1 MPNQEELAGGSV
13 ESLKLFKNKR
23 KNLKSS
29 LTRFQ
34 NYVAGLEES
43 FDIFELKAR
52 VHRSENLLSEFESIQ
67 DRIETLE
74 HSDELD
80 DSDQIMEFEN
90 NFFKVMSRARK
101 LIETCH
107 SAHASSNGTNS
118 NSVQGHQSSFNPHNS
133 IIKLPTMHLPEFDGS
148 YDKWMGFYDTLDALV
163 NKNESLTNVQRFYY
177 LKSALKGEAAHLLN
191 SLEVTDANYNIAW
204 NLLKERYEN
213 RKLIIST
220 HIKSIFELPLVL
232 KDSHKSLRSLIDNF
246 NKHLRSLKNLELP
259 TDKWDILLIYILVN
273 KLDTTSKHEWEKSSV
288 NNSDLPS
295 LADLL
300 KFLVDR
306 CQILENMS
314 GDDLSKQLLH
324 KRSTMNHLTINNS
337 TITKCPYCKGDHMLF
352 RCSEFLKLSVP
363 NRWNEV
369 KKLKLCTNCFR
380 SNHFNNECRGSYCR
394 KCNRNHNT
402 VLHNNSNDRSQ
413 ADGTSSTAPKENPTL
428 RRDTQEFRTQSQTH
442 LVANTT
448 ETIITTHS
456 FCPEKYVILSTATI
470 NIKGEM
476 GKLVSCRAL
485 LDSGSQSNFITA
497 ELVQKLGLTGSK
509 INMKVSGVDRSTTNI
524 NKRVTTEIS
533 SLFNN
538 FRHELGFLVL
548 RDITGNVPINNIAID
563 NLKLPHDINLADH
576 EFHISR
582 KVDVLLGSGIFW
594 NLLRIGQIKLSNHN
608 AMLQKTVLGWVFAGS
623 INCNTNDEVQALHSS
638 NVDVQDQLEKFW
650 SIEECEAQRDF
661 TNEEIYCESHFT
673 STFKRDPNGR
683 FVVRLPMRDNH
694 FNFENSL
701 GNATRRFYSLENRFS
716 RDLEFKKAYH
726 EFIDEYERLG
736 HMSEVRPEDD
746 TLQTIFY
753 LPHHGVIKNSSTTT
767 KLRVVFDG
775 SCKSTSGQSLNDKLC
790 VGPHIQSDLFSIIIR
805 FRKHNIIYTADI
817 AKMYRQINVA
827 DDQRDLQRIVWRNC
841 DSEPLRHYRLNT
853 ITYGTGPASFLA
865 MRCLQQLGNE
875 NMEQLPD
882 ASDAIIND
890 FYMDDLITGTS
901 TVEEAIKIKGEI
913 TSILAGAGFQLRK
926 WASNHKAILN
936 QSDSKREVDK
946 YYISEKDAKTLGL
959 MWDTDV
965 DTIGFSLSY
974 SAKEGKI
981 TKRSILSIVAKIFDP
996 LGLLGP
1002 LTIRI
1007 KIILQRLWKNKLS
1020 WDEAVPWDIYIEWKR
1035 ILNNLGN
1042 VGDIKLPRQVTI
1054 KNYDELELHGF
1065 CDSSE
1070 EAYGCCVYIRSID
1083 KNGNIKCN
1091 LLCAKSRVAPLKPI
1105 TIPRLELCGAV
1116 LLANL
1121 MRKVI
1126 NSFKAKFSKI
1136 CYWCDST
1143 IVLSW
1148 INSEPANFQIFVA
1161 NRVNEIQKYSDA
1173 SHWYH
1178 VKTTENPADL
1188 ISRGLS
1194 PEMLRIN
1201 SFWWEG
1207 PMWLKETTY
1216 ILQTV
1221 KKMNELPET
1230 RNTNHKTLSLIT
1242 ITEELEILKKYS
1254 NIIKLQRVLAYSL
1267 RFVKNLSTH
1276 KNDKLKGE
1284 LSVDEIKCAM
1294 RKLILVVQAQSFKRE
1309 VELIKNGKRL
1319 SGASQIL
1326 SLNPFVD
1333 KDGILR
1339 VGGRLSKSSF
1349 NMRHKHPIILPSNST
1364 LTDLIIDHEHKRN
1377 LHIGVEGTLSIIR
1390 TQFWPI
1396 HGRSTVKKVIHKCIK
1411 CARFR
1416 RKNIIPLMGNLPR
1429 ERLQPSRPFLHT
1441 AVDYAGPFLI
1451 KDGKTRNRKI
1461 IKAYLCLFVC
1471 FATKAVHLEL
1481 AGDLTTLS
1489 FLNAFK
1495 RFVGRRGICS
1505 SLYSDNGTNFVGANR
1520 ELKDIDWKFI
1530 PSRSPHFG
1538 GFYEAAIKSAKS
1550 ILKKVVG
1557 NAHLTFEQLSTVFV
1571 QIESVLNS
1579 RPITPISNDPND
1591 LLALTPGHFLIGDIP
1606 QENDF
1611 YTPERRLTHYT
1622 RLNQMFQHFWN
1633 RWSKEYTHTLQARSK
1648 WNYQRE
1654 PIQTGTMVLLKGES
1668 TPTLLWP
1675 LGRVVELHP
1684 GSDGTTR
1691 VVTVRTGS
1699 GLVKRAVAKLCVLPI
1714 DV

>member
-107 SAHASSNGTNS
+107 SAHASSN
-118 NSVQGHQSSFNPHNS
+118 
-133 IIKLPTMHLPEFDGS
+133 
-148 YDKWMGFYDTLDALV
+148 
-163 NKNESLTNVQRFYY
+163 
-177 LKSALKGEAAHLLN
+177 
-191 SLEVTDANYNIAW
+191 
-204 NLLKERYEN
+204 
-213 RKLIIST
+213 
-220 HIKSIFELPLVL
+220 
-232 KDSHKSLRSLIDNF
+232 
-246 NKHLRSLKNLELP
+246 
-259 TDKWDILLIYILVN
+259 
-273 KLDTTSKHEWEKSSV
+273 
-288 NNSDLPS
+288 
-295 LADLL
+295 
-300 KFLVDR
+300 
-306 CQILENMS
+306 ENMS

-413 ADGTSSTAPKENPTL
+413 ADSTSSTAPKENPTL

-548 RDITGNVPINNIAID
+548 RDIT
-563 NLKLPHDINLADH
+563 
-576 EFHISR
+576 
-582 KVDVLLGSGIFW
+582 
-594 NLLRIGQIKLSNHN
+594 
-608 AMLQKTVLGWVFAGS
+608 
-623 INCNTNDEVQALHSS
+623 
-638 NVDVQDQLEKFW
+638 
-650 SIEECEAQRDF
+650 
-661 TNEEIYCESHFT
+661 
-673 STFKRDPNGR
+673 
-683 FVVRLPMRDNH
+683 
-694 FNFENSL
+694 
-701 GNATRRFYSLENRFS
+701 
-716 RDLEFKKAYH
+716 
-726 EFIDEYERLG
+726 
-736 HMSEVRPEDD
+736 
-746 TLQTIFY
+746 
-753 LPHHGVIKNSSTTT
+753 
-767 KLRVVFDG
+767 
-775 SCKSTSGQSLNDKLC
+775 
-790 VGPHIQSDLFSIIIR
+790 
-805 FRKHNIIYTADI
+805 
-817 AKMYRQINVA
+817 
-827 DDQRDLQRIVWRNC
+827 
-841 DSEPLRHYRLNT
+841 
-853 ITYGTGPASFLA
+853 
-865 MRCLQQLGNE
+865 
-875 NMEQLPD
+875 
-882 ASDAIIND
+882 
-890 FYMDDLITGTS
+890 
-901 TVEEAIKIKGEI
+901 
-913 TSILAGAGFQLRK
+913 
-926 WASNHKAILN
+926 
-936 QSDSKREVDK
+936 
-946 YYISEKDAKTLGL
+946 
-959 MWDTDV
+959 
-965 DTIGFSLSY
+965 
-974 SAKEGKI
+974 
-981 TKRSILSIVAKIFDP
+981 
-996 LGLLGP
+996 
-1002 LTIRI
+1002 
-1007 KIILQRLWKNKLS
+1007 
-1020 WDEAVPWDIYIEWKR
+1020 
-1035 ILNNLGN
+1035 
-1042 VGDIKLPRQVTI
+1042 
-1054 KNYDELELHGF
+1054 
-1065 CDSSE
+1065 
-1070 EAYGCCVYIRSID
+1070 
-1083 KNGNIKCN
+1083 
-1091 LLCAKSRVAPLKPI
+1091 
-1105 TIPRLELCGAV
+1105 
-1116 LLANL
+1116 
-1121 MRKVI
+1121 
-1126 NSFKAKFSKI
+1126 
-1136 CYWCDST
+1136 
-1143 IVLSW
+1143 
-1148 INSEPANFQIFVA
+1148 ANFQIFVA

-1284 LSVDEIKCAM
+1284 LSVDEIKYAM

-1396 HGRSTVKKVIHKCIK
+1396 HGRSTDSWT
-1411 CARFR
+1411 
-1416 RKNIIPLMGNLPR
+1416 
-1429 ERLQPSRPFLHT
+1429 Q
-1441 AVDYAGPFLI
+1441 
-1451 KDGKTRNRKI
+1451 
-1461 IKAYLCLFVC
+1461 
-1471 FATKAVHLEL
+1471 
-1481 AGDLTTLS
+1481 
-1489 FLNAFK
+1489 
-1495 RFVGRRGICS
+1495 
-1505 SLYSDNGTNFVGANR
+1505 YSK
-1520 ELKDIDWKFI
+1520 E
-1530 PSRSPHFG
+1530 S
-1538 GFYEAAIKSAKS
+1538 FYEAAIKSAKS

>member
-107 SAHASSNGTNS
+107 SAHASSN
-118 NSVQGHQSSFNPHNS
+118 
-133 IIKLPTMHLPEFDGS
+133 
-148 YDKWMGFYDTLDALV
+148 
-163 NKNESLTNVQRFYY
+163 
-177 LKSALKGEAAHLLN
+177 
-191 SLEVTDANYNIAW
+191 
-204 NLLKERYEN
+204 
-213 RKLIIST
+213 
-220 HIKSIFELPLVL
+220 
-232 KDSHKSLRSLIDNF
+232 
-246 NKHLRSLKNLELP
+246 
-259 TDKWDILLIYILVN
+259 
-273 KLDTTSKHEWEKSSV
+273 
-288 NNSDLPS
+288 
-295 LADLL
+295 
-300 KFLVDR
+300 
-306 CQILENMS
+306 ENMS

-524 NKRVTTEIS
+524 NKRVTTEI
-533 SLFNN
+533 
-538 FRHELGFLVL
+538 
-548 RDITGNVPINNIAID
+548 
-563 NLKLPHDINLADH
+563 
-576 EFHISR
+576 
-582 KVDVLLGSGIFW
+582 
-594 NLLRIGQIKLSNHN
+594 
-608 AMLQKTVLGWVFAGS
+608 
-623 INCNTNDEVQALHSS
+623 
-638 NVDVQDQLEKFW
+638 
-650 SIEECEAQRDF
+650 
-661 TNEEIYCESHFT
+661 
-673 STFKRDPNGR
+673 
-683 FVVRLPMRDNH
+683 
-694 FNFENSL
+694 
-701 GNATRRFYSLENRFS
+701 
-716 RDLEFKKAYH
+716 
-726 EFIDEYERLG
+726 
-736 HMSEVRPEDD
+736 
-746 TLQTIFY
+746 
-753 LPHHGVIKNSSTTT
+753 
-767 KLRVVFDG
+767 
-775 SCKSTSGQSLNDKLC
+775 
-790 VGPHIQSDLFSIIIR
+790 
-805 FRKHNIIYTADI
+805 
-817 AKMYRQINVA
+817 
-827 DDQRDLQRIVWRNC
+827 
-841 DSEPLRHYRLNT
+841 
-853 ITYGTGPASFLA
+853 
-865 MRCLQQLGNE
+865 
-875 NMEQLPD
+875 
-882 ASDAIIND
+882 
-890 FYMDDLITGTS
+890 
-901 TVEEAIKIKGEI
+901 
-913 TSILAGAGFQLRK
+913 
-926 WASNHKAILN
+926 
-936 QSDSKREVDK
+936 
-946 YYISEKDAKTLGL
+946 
-959 MWDTDV
+959 
-965 DTIGFSLSY
+965 
-974 SAKEGKI
+974 
-981 TKRSILSIVAKIFDP
+981 
-996 LGLLGP
+996 
-1002 LTIRI
+1002 
-1007 KIILQRLWKNKLS
+1007 
-1020 WDEAVPWDIYIEWKR
+1020 
-1035 ILNNLGN
+1035 
-1042 VGDIKLPRQVTI
+1042 
-1054 KNYDELELHGF
+1054 
-1065 CDSSE
+1065 
-1070 EAYGCCVYIRSID
+1070 
-1083 KNGNIKCN
+1083 
-1091 LLCAKSRVAPLKPI
+1091 
-1105 TIPRLELCGAV
+1105 
-1116 LLANL
+1116 
-1121 MRKVI
+1121 
-1126 NSFKAKFSKI
+1126 SKI

-1396 HGRSTVKKVIHKCIK
+1396 HGRK
-1411 CARFR
+1411 
-1416 RKNIIPLMGNLPR
+1416 
-1429 ERLQPSRPFLHT
+1429 
-1441 AVDYAGPFLI
+1441 
-1451 KDGKTRNRKI
+1451 
-1461 IKAYLCLFVC
+1461 
-1471 FATKAVHLEL
+1471 
-1481 AGDLTTLS
+1481 
-1489 FLNAFK
+1489 
-1495 RFVGRRGICS
+1495 
-1505 SLYSDNGTNFVGANR
+1505 
-1520 ELKDIDWKFI
+1520 
-1530 PSRSPHFG
+1530 
-1538 GFYEAAIKSAKS
+1538 
-1550 ILKKVVG
+1550 
-1557 NAHLTFEQLSTVFV
+1557 
-1571 QIESVLNS
+1571 
-1579 RPITPISNDPND
+1579 
-1591 LLALTPGHFLIGDIP
+1591 
-1606 QENDF
+1606 NDF